1 MKVYHGRV
9 WTGTMSGA
17 WGSGRQVPLPGSL
30 WCLEG
35 LWDREIYPILLR
47 KDLAGNPIGDCR
59 VDQYVNHLENLQG
72 IAEGKQGGSQGLGCP
87 LWDVWSGRG
96 PAERLR
102 GGIA

>member
-1 MKVYHGRV
+1 
-9 WTGTMSGA
+9 MSGA

-59 VDQYVNHLENLQG
+59 VDQCGNHLENLQG